1 MPQYMLLIYSPTD
14 GGPSPEE
21 MQAEFPKWQEYTQ
34 SLIDA
39 GVMTAGDALEPIDT
53 ATTVRV
59 RDGETVVTDGPFAE
73 TKEVLGGYYI
83 LDVADLDEALKWAAK
98 IPNVTYG
105 STEVRPVRVFD
116 GDMPRPPA
124 REQAGAQA

>member
-1 MPQYMLLIYSPTD
+1 MPQYMLLIYSPTE

-21 MQAEFPKWQEYTQ
+21 MQAEFPRWQEYTQ

-39 GVMTAGDALEPIDT
+39 GVMTAGDALQGIDT

-73 TKEVLGGYYI
+73 TKESLGGYYI
-83 LDVADLDEALKWAAK
+83 IDVPNLDAALEWAAK
-98 IPNVTYG
+98 IPSSPYG
-105 STEVRPVRVFD
+105 STEVRPVMVFD
-116 GDMPRPPA
+116 QDPSA
-124 REQAGAQA
+124 AAE